1 MEILGIGAPEL
12 IFVIIIALIVLGPK
26 DMQKAGRTI
35 GRWLNQL
42 VRSDGWK
49 AFQQTS
55 REIRNLP
62 TNLMRE
68 ANLELLETERELR
81 KATDLRAAL
90 PPSSP
95 NPPGGPNQTQ
105 ESENSI
111 QPPSPNKDA
120 QASVSPHSDNLGSS
134 QTQEA
139 ENSTQREPPSANSD
153 HALDIGER
161 RTNDSAGR
169 KPDVNTPDQDA

>member
-12 IFVIIIALIVLGPK
+12 IFIFIIALIVLGPK

-49 AFQQTS
+49 AFQRTS

-68 ANLELLETERELR
+68 ANLELAETERELR
-81 KATDLRAAL
+81 KATDFK
-90 PPSSP
+90 
-95 NPPGGPNQTQ
+95 NPPLASTPTRLQPQ
-105 ESENSI
+105 PQPAENSI
-111 QPPSPNKDA
+111 QPPPAKP
-120 QASVSPHSDNLGSS
+120 ASAETPETAPDN
-134 QTQEA
+134 TE
-139 ENSTQREPPSANSD
+139 T
-153 HALDIGER
+153 
-161 RTNDSAGR
+161 
-169 KPDVNTPDQDA
+169 K